1 MEIKYL
7 EHNEID
13 KAKWNLC
20 INQAINRLPYTFSW
34 YLDVVSPNWHAL
46 VSDDYKFV
54 FPLTWRN
61 KMGFNYLYQPLFTQ
75 QLGIFSSL
83 PVNFA
88 VSNDFLNAI
97 PSKFKLIEIN
107 LNSFN
112 PAAGNKFIA
121 SKRLN
126 FEMDLSLSYEEIRKF
141 YSDNQKRNIN
151 KAKKNELKINQPDI
165 SEVISLFKNDR
176 GLKVERMKNESF
188 ELLRRLYSA
197 LKQKGISYIRG
208 VSDGSQ
214 TICGGIFIQTEY
226 RIIFLFSGNT
236 VIGKSSGAMS
246 FLIDSV
252 IQENSN
258 KKIILDF
265 EGSNDLGLARYYSS
279 FGSIEHVY
287 LHLKKNTLPF
297 PVRLFKR

>member
-1 MEIKYL
+1 MEIKYF

-13 KAKWNLC
+13 KAKWDLC
-20 INQAINRLPYTFSW
+20 INQAINRLPYAFSW

-83 PVNFA
+83 PVSFA

-112 PAAGNKFIA
+112 PAAGNKFVA

>member
-1 MEIKYL
+1 MEIKYH

-13 KAKWNLC
+13 KAKWDLC
-20 INQAINRLPYTFSW
+20 INQAINRLPYAFSW

-83 PVNFA
+83 PVSFA

-112 PAAGNKFIA
+112 PAAGNKFVA

>member
-13 KAKWNLC
+13 KAKWDLC
-20 INQAINRLPYTFSW
+20 INQAINRLPYACSW

-83 PVNFA
+83 PVSFA

-112 PAAGNKFIA
+112 PAAGNKFVA

>member
-13 KAKWNLC
+13 KAKWDLC
-20 INQAINRLPYTFSW
+20 INQAINRLPYAFSW

-83 PVNFA
+83 PVSFA

-112 PAAGNKFIA
+112 PAAGNKFVA

>member
-13 KAKWNLC
+13 KAKWDLC
-20 INQAINRLPYTFSW
+20 INQAINRLPYAFSW

-83 PVNFA
+83 PVSFA

-112 PAAGNKFIA
+112 PAAGNKFVA

-126 FEMDLSLSYEEIRKF
+126 FEIDLSLSYEEIRKF

>member
-13 KAKWNLC
+13 KAKWDLC
-20 INQAINRLPYTFSW
+20 INQAINRLPYAFSW

-75 QLGIFSSL
+75 QLGIFSSI
-83 PVNFA
+83 PVSFA

-112 PAAGNKFIA
+112 PAAGNKFVA

>member
-13 KAKWNLC
+13 KTKWDQC
-20 INQAINRLPYTFSW
+20 INQAINRLPYAFSW

-61 KMGFNYLYQPLFTQ
+61 KIGFNYLYQPLFTQ

-126 FEMDLSLSYEEIRKF
+126 FEMDLAIPYEEIKKF

-151 KAKKNELKINQPDI
+151 KAKKIELKINQPDI

-188 ELLRRLYSA
+188 ELLKRLYST
-197 LKQKGISYIRG
+197 LKQRGISYIRG

-236 VIGKSSGAMS
+236 AIGKSSGAMS

>member
-1 MEIKYL
+1 
-7 EHNEID
+7 
-13 KAKWNLC
+13 
-20 INQAINRLPYTFSW
+20 
-34 YLDVVSPNWHAL
+34 
-46 VSDDYKFV
+46 
-54 FPLTWRN
+54 
-61 KMGFNYLYQPLFTQ
+61 MGFNYLYQPLFTQ

-83 PVNFA
+83 PVSFA

-112 PAAGNKFIA
+112 PAAGNKFVA

>member
-13 KAKWNLC
+13 KAKWDLC
-20 INQAINRLPYTFSW
+20 INQAINRLPYAFSW

-83 PVNFA
+83 PVSFA

-112 PAAGNKFIA
+112 PAAGNKFVA

-287 LHLKKNTLPF
+287 LHLKKNTLAF

>member
-13 KAKWNLC
+13 KAKWDLC
-20 INQAINRLPYTFSW
+20 INQAINRLPYAFSW

-54 FPLTWRN
+54 FPITWRN

-83 PVNFA
+83 PVSFA

-112 PAAGNKFIA
+112 PAAGNKFVA

>member
-13 KAKWNLC
+13 KAKWDLC
-20 INQAINRLPYTFSW
+20 INQAINRLPYAFSW

-83 PVNFA
+83 PVSFA

-112 PAAGNKFIA
+112 PAAGNKFVA

-279 FGSIEHVY
+279 FG
-287 LHLKKNTLPF
+287 
-297 PVRLFKR
+297 

>member
-1 MEIKYL
+1 
-7 EHNEID
+7 
-13 KAKWNLC
+13 
-20 INQAINRLPYTFSW
+20 
-34 YLDVVSPNWHAL
+34 
-46 VSDDYKFV
+46 
-54 FPLTWRN
+54 
-61 KMGFNYLYQPLFTQ
+61 
-75 QLGIFSSL
+75 
-83 PVNFA
+83 
-88 VSNDFLNAI
+88 
-97 PSKFKLIEIN
+97 
-107 LNSFN
+107 
-112 PAAGNKFIA
+112 
-121 SKRLN
+121 
-126 FEMDLSLSYEEIRKF
+126 MDLSLSYEEIRKF